1 MTKEVLI
8 KKKIMRLKKLKLN
21 ALSESTLKDK
31 EMNALRGGNCCTCR
45 IINKTQNP
53 YMVVINIP
61 IVMAM
66 TMNIGQKLNMHSI
79 N

>member
-1 MTKEVLI
+1 
-8 KKKIMRLKKLKLN
+8 MRLKKLKLN